1 MSDERAHPG
10 ECLSRSG
17 TSALGPSAARARRA
31 GDPTSRSGLTAPGS
45 KFGPAISSGEV
56 RRRYAILDDNDRL
69 LDERLR
75 RLARAL
81 PSLARPRVVAANV
94 IGSVAEGRAR
104 DGSDIDL
111 VLILGEGSPERGDY
125 SWWDRDVE
133 PRLAS
138 DGGRFPVQPLFVAR
152 AALDTREP
160 HLAAALRGGIPLWD
174 PEGLFSDQSETGT

>member
-1 MSDERAHPG
+1 MR
-10 ECLSRSG
+10 
-17 TSALGPSAARARRA
+17 
-31 GDPTSRSGLTAPGS
+31 
-45 KFGPAISSGEV
+45 

-75 RLARAL
+75 RLAGAL
-81 PSLARPRVVAANV
+81 PSLAGTRVVAANV

-160 HLAAALRGGIPLWD
+160 HLAAALRGGIPLWA
-174 PEGLFSDQSETGT
+174 